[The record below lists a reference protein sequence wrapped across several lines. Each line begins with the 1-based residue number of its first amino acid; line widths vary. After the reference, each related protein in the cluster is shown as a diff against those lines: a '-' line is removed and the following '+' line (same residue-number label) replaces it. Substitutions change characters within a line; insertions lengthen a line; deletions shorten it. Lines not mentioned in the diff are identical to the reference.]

1 MVVEQE
7 SMPSTQMTPA
17 RSFRDDMSNF
27 QHASPLHAESI
38 RYCRDERDCGRG
50 FPFRC
55 CVASPG
61 RCRGWFRA

>member
-17 RSFRDDMSNF
+17 RSFRYDMSNF

-38 RYCRDERDCGRG
+38 ASAARCV
-50 FPFRC
+50 FR
-55 CVASPG
+55 
-61 RCRGWFRA
+61 